1 MKKIAYILIAVAL
14 MVGGYYAYIYWALGN
29 DSVGQTTDAY
39 LTYSESDIGLEFE
52 YPEGP
57 EGYVVD
63 ERMPVDLGTGLIK
76 NIILMRTEDAQ
87 NEPPVGGEGPPV
99 IVISV
104 FENAKKQFP
113 RTWADENVQYSNINL
128 ATGEVGEEVV
138 GGANAI
144 RYMADGLYASENI
157 VVAHG
162 DHMYVFTGQFMDQG
176 SQIHRDYQ
184 SLVESVRFIPAPG
197 QN

>member
-1 MKKIAYILIAVAL
+1 M
-14 MVGGYYAYIYWALGN
+14 
-29 DSVGQTTDAY
+29 
-39 LTYSESDIGLEFE
+39 LTYSQSDIGLEFD

-57 EGYVVD
+57 LGYVVD

-76 NIILMRTEDAQ
+76 NIILMRTEDTLH
-87 NEPPVGGEGPPV
+87 EPPVGGEAPPA

-104 FENAKKQFP
+104 FGNTKKQFP
-113 RTWADENVQYSNINL
+113 RSWADENIQYSNINL
-128 ATGEVGEEVV
+128 VTGEVEEAVV

-144 RYMADGLYASENI
+144 RYMTDGLYKSENV

-162 DHMYVFTGQFMDQG
+162 DHVYIITGQFMDLN
-176 SQIHRDYQ
+176 SPIHREYQ
-184 SLVESVRFIPAPG
+184 VLVESVRFIPTPG